1 MTSHPPPL
9 SLTADDEDGTSST
22 TSHDYT
28 DVNSSQIDLGSLS
41 LSSAPSI
48 SSLPSKQQEQS
59 SLDITDLTNDVPK
72 TPISAPPSSN
82 SGPAGRGRSNSTTL
96 GLALSLPPPPG
107 GSSIVLQEA
116 DDPTMAGDRKPDIF
130 VASPS
135 TATALHG
142 LDLHSPR
149 AKAYGQPGSSDG
161 AGSPLGRSNS
171 LPRITSWTRSP
182 KPSFA
187 NDQPLLHLVQ
197 DAKGTNDVIPYDSG
211 EPMPLDAEKRLAL
224 ARWILAV
231 AVVNFDLDI
240 GPVVERLYPDVLMTP
255 NLGKPTEASAK
266 THVLNAKQRPDP
278 TPGKALELGF
288 LGSVMQVEIPR
299 SENEH
304 QSIATSS
311 FGEKFNMKIH
321 ILASLPPP
329 LPSPVSLFASFLP
342 KVWTLWECLVLSEPL
357 IIFAPSPSQ
366 TSSIIWWL
374 RDFFRPPSKIPLAGD
389 FRPYFHIHDQDYAI
403 LVNKN
408 PPKAG
413 LILGVTNP
421 FFGNLCKH
429 WPHVLSVGRAGNAAY
444 VPLKLVIMSDSLTA
458 FPYLAE
464 RQRRNHILPRSWVL
478 NPDFTLST
486 NVLYPK
492 TGHFLRN

>member
-1 MTSHPPPL
+1 MTSHPPL
-9 SLTADDEDGTSST
+9 SLTGDDEGGTSST
-22 TSHDYT
+22 TSHDRT

-82 SGPAGRGRSNSTTL
+82 SGAAGRGRSNSTAL

-107 GSSIVLQEA
+107 GSTIVLQEV
-116 DDPTMAGDRKPDIF
+116 DDLTVGGDRKQDTF

-135 TATALHG
+135 SATALHG

-161 AGSPLGRSNS
+161 AGSPLGRSIS

-187 NDQPLLHLVQ
+187 NDKPLLHLVD
-197 DAKGTNDVIPYDSG
+197 DAKGTNAIPYDSG

-255 NLGKPTEASAK
+255 T
-266 THVLNAKQRPDP
+266 VR
-278 TPGKALELGF
+278 
-288 LGSVMQVEIPR
+288 
-299 SENEH
+299 ENM
-304 QSIATSS
+304 S
-311 FGEKFNMKIH
+311 
-321 ILASLPPP
+321 
-329 LPSPVSLFASFLP
+329 VSL
-342 KVWTLWECLVLSEPL
+342 
-357 IIFAPSPSQ
+357 Q
-366 TSSIIWWL
+366 
-374 RDFFRPPSKIPLAGD
+374 
-389 FRPYFHIHDQDYAI
+389 
-403 LVNKN
+403 
-408 PPKAG
+408 
-413 LILGVTNP
+413 
-421 FFGNLCKH
+421 
-429 WPHVLSVGRAGNAAY
+429 
-444 VPLKLVIMSDSLTA
+444 
-458 FPYLAE
+458 
-464 RQRRNHILPRSWVL
+464 
-478 NPDFTLST
+478 
-486 NVLYPK
+486 
-492 TGHFLRN
+492 